1 MRISAQKF
9 KLDRE
14 KLVKYIMCIED
25 NYPSNEYH
33 NRIHAAFVVQRTYV
47 TFMKLNLRANSAD
60 KDLWLLAAVLGA
72 AVHDVLH
79 PGYNNQYMVLEEA
92 TVARTY
98 NDQAVL
104 ENQSLYMALE
114 LMRSKESNFIH
125 NSSLAAP
132 AKWRQVKTHLN
143 RGFYAVHEHT
153 IKLSKPMLPA
163 SSSNMPSLLWI
174 VLSLLTSASRHM
186 YQLRQCSTVC

>member
-1 MRISAQKF
+1 MQKL

-14 KLVKYIMCIED
+14 KLVKYIIRIED

-33 NRIHAAFVVQRTYV
+33 NRVHAAFVVQRTYV
-47 TFMKLNLRANSAD
+47 TFMKLSLRAVAAE

-79 PGYNNQYMVLEEA
+79 PGYNNHYMVLEEA

-104 ENQSLYMALE
+104 ENQSLFLALE
-114 LMRSKESNFIH
+114 LMRSKESNFIQD
-125 NSSLAAP
+125 SSLAHP
-132 AKWRQVKTHLN
+132 AKWRQVRTRC
-143 RGFYAVHEHT
+143 RGLDAVHEHAMT
-153 IKLSKPMLPA
+153 PLLPP
-163 SSSNMPSLLWI
+163 SSSSKMPS
-174 VLSLLTSASRHM
+174 SS
-186 YQLRQCSTVC
+186 

>member
-1 MRISAQKF
+1 MSAVRISAQKL

-47 TFMKLNLRANSAD
+47 TFMKLNLRANSVD

-79 PGYNNQYMVLEEA
+79 PGYNNHYMILEEA

-104 ENQSLYMALE
+104 ENQSLYMTLE
-114 LMRSKESNFIH
+114 LMRSKETNFIH

-132 AKWRQVKTHLN
+132 AQMAA
-143 RGFYAVHEHT
+143 GED
-153 IKLSKPMLPA
+153 
-163 SSSNMPSLLWI
+163 SSN
-174 VLSLLTSASRHM
+174 R
-186 YQLRQCSTVC
+186 